1 MDSLLSLEVVINFL
15 KFDNLRNHD
24 HSNSSPA
31 VSCLLPCIAF
41 RLLDYPAI
49 AINLIDEYES
59 KELKNRL
66 QITEPIH
73 QIEKLACFT
82 DLLDVNGRFIF
93 SKGKSCLFRAQLDT
107 LRSHLRQTPLYLMIL
122 DTFFEPHKLI
132 GTVTV
137 PLYKLINEIFEETEI
152 LGKNSV
158 TPSIKMSHGVMD
170 VKNLMGEILGH
181 LSFAIRLTSF
191 GTSLLPHIDR
201 TTEAVRKRQLQQS
214 SPKIELPIEPVETSQ
229 IDRNIKIYHPH
240 PKTTESSSNTI
251 QTKENAIVQTVQL
264 DYKDAQIQISELKND
279 KKNKFTQSPEPRRKI
294 EQKPE
299 SNVCI
304 VRHVE
309 EDLHLEHFCPPPLHY
324 NAEKSDDFQN
334 KVSQIIE
341 EKKYVK
347 SRIDYL
353 KNALINEEKCEQS
366 DSSDEK
372 DSLNENVI
380 EYKVNKSKKMVK
392 NQNFDLNQMPLL
404 KCLFEEI
411 SSLKNIIQGSSEQQF
426 ISEKLILNKVIQNK
440 TKQNEINKKISVNQK
455 PSISRKT
462 INSKERFLE
471 RIERLSKP
479 RAQLKI
485 NQASKKIDYDE
496 VPVKG
501 PDNLEIKKQ
510 AKKTLKYGLTNA
522 HRLRVLASRA
532 NKIQHI
538 EEEHGK
544 MLNQV
549 KKNIDDI
556 NLSIIKSIDEN
567 KIYDNL
573 ETNNLNA
580 NVSRNGKL
588 NGNFSLLNK
597 VEMDSTY
604 DTMNHLNTNLEQ
616 LNLDNQNSSTKMVQF
631 GNTYV
636 YDAIHKDYSD
646 ESNVNK
652 DNSEKSNS
660 YKNIF
665 INKKYENDFS
675 SSLDS
680 SLTASKQSTTSTSN
694 FITSKLKAKQKDA
707 TNNRSSMELKSYSNE
722 FEDDSEL
729 GADENDIQSGLLSK
743 INQSDLISSSKYS
756 NRSYNSKSFLD
767 ETLSET
773 RKEE

>member
-1 MDSLLSLEVVINFL
+1 MDSLLSLEVVVNFL
-15 KFDNLRNHD
+15 KFDNLRTHD
-24 HSNSSPA
+24 HSNPSPA

-41 RLLDYPAI
+41 RFLDYPAI

-59 KELKNRL
+59 NELKNKL
-66 QITEPIH
+66 QTQEPIH
-73 QIEKLACFT
+73 QIEKLPCFT

-93 SKGKSCLFRAQLDT
+93 SKGKSCLFRAHLDT

-122 DTFFEPHKLI
+122 DTFFDPHKLI
-132 GTVTV
+132 GNVTV
-137 PLYKLINEIFEETEI
+137 PIYKLINEIYEETEV

-158 TPSIKMSHGVMD
+158 TPSIKVSHGVMD

-201 TTEAVRKRQLQQS
+201 TTEAVRRKQQQQFS
-214 SPKIELPIEPVETSQ
+214 LKNELTIEQTETKQ
-229 IDRNIKIYHPH
+229 KDKNIQIYHPH
-240 PKTTESSSNTI
+240 PKTTESAINTFK
-251 QTKENAIVQTVQL
+251 TKENAIVQTVQV
-264 DYKDAQIQISELKND
+264 DYKDAQIQISEPKSE
-279 KKNKFTQSPEPRRKI
+279 KKNKFTQSPEPKRKLD
-294 EQKPE
+294 KKSE

-304 VRHVE
+304 IKHVE
-309 EDLHLEHFCPPPLHY
+309 EELVLEHFCPPPLHY

-334 KVSQIIE
+334 KVNKIIE
-341 EKKYVK
+341 EKNYVK
-347 SRIDYL
+347 DRIDYL
-353 KNALINEEKCEQS
+353 KNALINEEKYEES
-366 DSSDEK
+366 GSSDEK
-372 DSLNENVI
+372 ESLNENVI
-380 EYKVNKSKKMVK
+380 EYKVNKPKIFVE
-392 NQNFDLNQMPLL
+392 NRNFNLDQMPLL

-411 SSLKNIIQGSSEQQF
+411 NSLKSIIEGSGGQNKF
-426 ISEKLILNKVIQNK
+426 IPEKQIVNNAILNKNK
-440 TKQNEINKKISVNQK
+440 RSEINKKIVNQK
-455 PSISRKT
+455 PSVPRKT
-462 INSKERFLE
+462 INSRERFLE
-471 RIERLSKP
+471 RIERLSQPKSML
-479 RAQLKI
+479 RTNLK
-485 NQASKKIDYDE
+485 SEKMDCDE

-501 PDNLEIKKQ
+501 PDNLEIKKKT
-510 AKKTLKYGLTNA
+510 KKTLKYGLTNA

-556 NLSIIKSIDEN
+556 NLSIVKSIDEN
-567 KIYDNL
+567 KIF
-573 ETNNLNA
+573 NNLDINNSNA
-580 NVSRNGKL
+580 NLSKNGKL

-616 LNLDNQNSSTKMVQF
+616 MNFDNQNSNTKTVQF

-636 YDAIHKDYSD
+636 YDAIHKEYSD

-652 DNSEKSNS
+652 DDSEKSNS

-665 INKKYENDFS
+665 FDKKYENDFN
-675 SSLDS
+675 SSLES

-694 FITSKLKAKQKDA
+694 FFTSKLKAKKNDTA
-707 TNNRSSMELKSYSNE
+707 NNRSSLEFKSYSNE

-729 GADENDIQSGLLSK
+729 GADENDYQSNLLSK

-756 NRSYNSKSFLD
+756 SRSYNSKSFLD

-773 RKEE
+773 KNN